1 MLILAAE
8 FQNVSYFK
16 MLNHVAD
23 VLSNFT
29 FQYSESLVW
38 LEDYPN
44 FLKCYLQAEFWN
56 KIPAYIK
63 KTYCMDLDLV
73 LSWTGG
79 NYL

>member
-44 FLKCYLQAEFWN
+44 FLKCYLQAEF
-56 KIPAYIK
+56 
-63 KTYCMDLDLV
+63 
-73 LSWTGG
+73 
-79 NYL
+79 